1 MPTAITHTAL
11 AHTVRTQ
18 SAAAAVVG
26 RARLTRLTRLLV
38 ASAVASLVVLALAL
52 GWREQASLLASME
65 ETALTSRAQ
74 GASTLASEQAAIAVR
89 VAAVAQTQ
97 ESGLPAAGGLRVERL
112 TASDA
117 AELVVTDAITRL
129 AVGGVLALKAADGLA
144 GQSDAVARLLGTLPA
159 QRVATEAEPE
169 LEAVYLA
176 VRQRRVVSRVPYVGA
191 AQIRVRQRNADLSSW
206 FDREVLGAPPEASGQ
221 SPAEHWVA
229 RDPAS
234 GALVLR
240 LDRSASLGAS
250 GADATVSVTVPV
262 RAYLLRLAAARSPV
276 HVVTSLVGPDGDVT
290 GTASRSDE
298 EVATLSTLPVEVAQ
312 AIPTLGGRFTR
323 IGAWF
328 ALRLPVEGT
337 RFSAVVA
344 VPAAGVFAAT
354 MQRLVWELVLV
365 FGVAAALAA
374 LLWIVQRRVLAPAE
388 RAVHDLAAAESLMR
402 DIADGVPGLAMF
414 KVVRSESG
422 VMTVAFVSRGAIA
435 VLGVP
440 AVAIAA
446 DWEHVF
452 ETVVADERAA
462 VRADCERALVECAPW
477 QLEFRVRR
485 HDEDRW
491 VRVEARASRVGTA
504 VELVGSWRDVT
515 EGRVHSELLAEAQR
529 RLIELADG
537 VPGAVI
543 QWRVT
548 ADGRQEVAFVGNR
561 LPEIA
566 GIGASD
572 LYGGLHAFEQ
582 VQLAE
587 DVDAV
592 RRVRQQAV
600 ASDAGYGVEYRVMHP
615 GRGLRWL
622 REEAVSHRLAGCLA
636 AFTVHISDVT
646 QQRKEAGELRRAKEE
661 AETATRAKSV
671 FLATMSHEIRTPMT
685 GISGMIEVLART
697 VLDADQRAQLATVS
711 DSARTLRRILDDVL
725 DFSRIEA
732 GKMTVERRP
741 MSVDDVIEATAGLYA
756 AAAQEKGVR
765 LRATVDPRVGE
776 LVMGDAVRLRQV
788 LGNLLS
794 NAVKFTG
801 RGTVRLAVT
810 QESVTETERVLQF
823 EVTDTGAGIPY
834 DVQPRLF
841 APFERGEHEITT
853 QVGGTGLGLALVR
866 RIVDLMEGT
875 VTLRSLPGV
884 GTSVQVRIA
893 FERLHEETSGARISL
908 AGLRIAVLHDTEID
922 ARFLSTLLEGRGA
935 AVLMVAPENVSVV
948 PEGTSADVIVTGPDV
963 PREVQHAL
971 RARLA
976 AGGSGR
982 TQVVR
987 LLEAGSLRP
996 EVRGDGGVTLAP
1008 HARRS
1013 TFLRAVAIACGRD
1026 QPDLPNATA
1035 EHRTS
1040 QGPETATVEEA
1051 VSERR
1056 LILVCE
1062 DHPIAQRVIEK
1073 QLRVLGYTA
1082 ELHNNGHSGLTA
1094 WRTGRYGLVLTDLQ
1108 MPEMDGL
1115 TLARRIR
1122 AEENRDPSLGR
1133 TPIIALSGNAY
1144 DEQRVVCVES
1154 GMDDF
1159 LGKPAL
1165 LKELDATLRFWL
1177 PPSARPVGDNRTAV
1191 ASSAMPVTLPA
1202 PLSHKALKESLG
1214 DDPDVL
1220 RQALGEFLAADAEDF
1235 AALYAAVEQDDRV
1248 QVVSSAHRIEGAA
1261 RMLGAMPYARAAER
1275 VKRLFG
1281 LEQDAVERTE
1291 SVHLLQQEGERLRTW
1306 LHTTRDWFERVAVGS
1321 AG

>member
-1 MPTAITHTAL
+1 MLRAQTE
-11 AHTVRTQ
+11 
-18 SAAAAVVG
+18 AAAVGVVS
-26 RARLTRLTRLLV
+26 RDRLMRRVV
-38 ASAVASLVVLALAL
+38 AIGALSLFVLALAL
-52 GWREQASLLASME
+52 GWREQVSFLASLGETAYAARAGSAAALVGQQSALASHIAATVRSHE
-65 ETALTSRAQ
+65 PTVTGRRA
-74 GASTLASEQAAIAVR
+74 
-89 VAAVAQTQ
+89 
-97 ESGLPAAGGLRVERL
+97 LRVERQPGPG
-112 TASDA
+112 DA
-117 AELVVTDAITRL
+117 AELVASDADTRL
-129 AVGGVLALKAADGLA
+129 AVGGIIALA
-144 GQSDAVARLLGTLPA
+144 GLPAAAKQSDAIAHLLGVLPA
-159 QRVATEAEPE
+159 QRLALDAESAAA
-169 LEAVYLA
+169 AVYVA
-176 VRQRRVVSRVPYVGA
+176 VEEAQVVSIVPYVGA
-191 AQIRVRQRNADLSSW
+191 AQLQLRQRDARLAGW
-206 FDREVLGAPPEASGQ
+206 FEREVFVAPPASSASAAPSGA
-221 SPAEHWVA
+221 SDDVSADAWLTG
-229 RDPAS
+229 DPAS
-234 GALVLR
+234 GEPVMRVDHA
-240 LDRSASLGAS
+240 AWLGESSTA
-250 GADATVSVTVPV
+250 ATVIVTVPV
-262 RAYLLRLAAARSPV
+262 RAYLNRLAAAKSPV
-276 HVVTSLVGPDGDVT
+276 SVFVSLVDPGGVVRGSASRLRADEVTSA
-290 GTASRSDE
+290 AS
-298 EVATLSTLPVEVAQ
+298 LPVEVVQ
-312 AIPTLGGRFTR
+312 AIPTLGTEFSRVG
-323 IGAWF
+323 GWF
-328 ALRLPVEGT
+328 ALRLPIEGT
-337 RFSAVVA
+337 RVTAVVA
-344 VPAAGVFAAT
+344 VPLAEIVAGTF
-354 MQRLVWELVLV
+354 
-365 FGVAAALAA
+365 
-374 LLWIVQRRVLAPAE
+374 RRSIWMFML
-388 RAVHDLAAAESLMR
+388 LAAAVLAFGLLAWIVRRHVIGPAARAVR
-402 DIADGVPGLAMF
+402 DLSDAEALVREITDGVPGLAVF
-414 KVVRSESG
+414 KVVRVDNGRMKVE
-422 VMTVAFVSRGAIA
+422 FVSRGAAA

-446 DWEHVF
+446 EWEHLY
-452 ETVVADERAA
+452 ETVVPDDLPA
-462 VRADCERALVECAPW
+462 VRGSCERALVECTPW

-485 HDEDRW
+485 RDEDRW
-491 VRVEARASRVGTA
+491 IRVEARASRTGPL

-515 EGRVHSELLAEAQR
+515 ESRVHTELLADAHR

-548 ADGRQEVAFVGNR
+548 DDGRQEVAFVGNR

-572 LYGGLHAFEQ
+572 LYAGLHAFEQ

-592 RRVRQQAV
+592 RRARQQAV
-600 ASDAGYGVEYRVMHP
+600 AGDVGYAVEYRVMHP

-622 REEAVSHRLAGCLA
+622 REEAVSHRVAGCLA

-697 VLDADQRAQLATVS
+697 VLDADQRAQLATIS
-711 DSARTLRRILDDVL
+711 DSARALRRILDDVL

-741 MSVDDVIEATAGLYA
+741 ISIDDVIEATAGLYA
-756 AAAQEKGVR
+756 AAAEEKGVR
-765 LRATVDPRVGE
+765 LRATVEPALGE
-776 LVMGDAVRLRQV
+776 LLMGDAVRLRQV

-794 NAVKFTG
+794 NAVKFTA
-801 RGTVRLAVT
+801 RGSVRLSVA
-810 QESVTETERVLQF
+810 QESMTETHRMLRF

-834 DVQPRLF
+834 EVQPRLF

-866 RIVDLMEGT
+866 RIVDLMDGT
-875 VTLRSLPGV
+875 VELRSLPGV
-884 GTSVQVRIA
+884 GTSVQVRVP
-893 FERLHEETSGARISL
+893 FERLHEETSDVRISL
-908 AGLRIAVLHDTEID
+908 KGLRVAVLHDTEID
-922 ARFLSTLLEGRGA
+922 ARFLATLLEGRGA
-935 AVLMVAPENVSVV
+935 AVLVVPPEQVTVV
-948 PEGTSADVIVTGPDV
+948 PEGTGADVVVTGPDV

-976 AGGSGR
+976 AGGTGR

-987 LLEAGSLRP
+987 LFEGGSVRP
-996 EVRGDGGVTLAP
+996 EMRGDGGVTLAP

-1013 TFLRAVAIACGRD
+1013 TFLRAVAIAAGRD
-1026 QPDLPNATA
+1026 EPDLPTHTS
-1035 EHRTS
+1035 EHRT
-1040 QGPETATVEEA
+1040 TAAAESSTVDEA
-1051 VSERR
+1051 IAERR

-1094 WRTGRYGLVLTDLQ
+1094 WRTGRYGLVLTDLH

-1122 AEENRDPSLGR
+1122 AEEHRDGTLGR
-1133 TPIIALSGNAY
+1133 TPIIALSGNAF
-1144 DEQRVVCVES
+1144 DEQRVVCVEA

-1159 LGKPAL
+1159 LAKPAL

-1177 PPSARPVGDNRTAV
+1177 PPSSRPVGDETKPV
-1191 ASSAMPVTLPA
+1191 PSSAMPVTLPA

-1220 RQALGEFLAADAEDF
+1220 RQALGEFLDADAEDVAVLL
-1235 AALYAAVEQDDRV
+1235 AALEAEQHT

-1281 LEQDAVERTE
+1281 LEPNAMERAEAV
-1291 SVHLLQQEGERLRTW
+1291 SLLQQEGERLRTW
-1306 LHTTRDWFERVAVGS
+1306 LHTTRDWFERVTVGA